1 MNRNQLIKVFFLAD
15 YKELDCKKII
25 DFLMSN
31 GGIATVND
39 ILAIAVQR
47 NYEYT
52 RFNRRTYVW

>member
-1 MNRNQLIKVFFLAD
+1 MAD
-15 YKELDCKKII
+15 YKEQDRKKII

-52 RFNRRTYVW
+52 RF